1 MKIWTSNFSRAGR
14 EPSAVSIARSEPRGW
29 QGKSYKALAP
39 AWDWVKKIKSGEWT
53 DADYMEAYYG
63 LLVKLDPAKV
73 LEDLGDCAILLCWC
87 NAPKDFCHRTMVA
100 EWFKVELGLEVPER

>member
-1 MKIWTSNFSRAGR
+1 MNLFTSNFARAGR
-14 EPSAVSIARSEPRGW
+14 LPDAVSIARSEPRGW

-53 DADYMEAYYG
+53 GADYMEAYYG
-63 LLVKLDPAKV
+63 LLVRLDPAKV
-73 LEDLGDCAILLCWC
+73 LEDLGDGAILLCFC
-87 NAPKDFCHRTMVA
+87 SPKVFCHRRMVA